1 MALTAQEAF
10 DLSKQFRNFAIALG
24 NYRFANWQSL
34 TPTQRRDIEDE
45 EWSLINASSDM
56 ITKAVGLALEESE
69 ASVHSIKKS
78 VSKAKKAIK
87 KLQKVKGIIEIAAA
101 MVRLGA
107 AIVSK
112 DPGSIA
118 KNTKLVLKA
127 ADVLPA

>member
-10 DLSKQFRNFAIALG
+10 DLSKQFRDFAIALG

-34 TPTQRRDIEDE
+34 TTTQRRDIEDE

-69 ASVHSIKKS
+69 ASVQSIKKS

-87 KLQKVKGIIEIAAA
+87 KLQKVKGIIEVAAA
-101 MVRLGA
+101 VVGLGA

-127 ADVLPA
+127 ADVLPV

>member
-10 DLSKQFRNFAIALG
+10 DLSKQFRDFTIALG

-34 TPTQRRDIEDE
+34 TTTQRRDIEDE

-87 KLQKVKGIIEIAAA
+87 KLQKVKGIIEVAAA
-101 MVRLGA
+101 VVGLGA

>member
-10 DLSKQFRNFAIALG
+10 DLSKQFRDFAIALG
-24 NYRFANWQSL
+24 NYRFTNWQSL
-34 TPTQRRDIEDE
+34 TRTQRRDIEDE

-69 ASVHSIKKS
+69 ASVRSIKKS

-87 KLQKVKGIIEIAAA
+87 KLEKVKGIIEVASA
-101 MVRLGA
+101 MVGLGA

>member
-10 DLSKQFRNFAIALG
+10 DLSKQFRDFAIALG

-34 TPTQRRDIEDE
+34 TTTQRRDIEDE

-69 ASVHSIKKS
+69 ASVRSIKKS

-87 KLQKVKGIIEIAAA
+87 KLEKVKGIIEVASA
-101 MVRLGA
+101 MVGLGA

-118 KNTKLVLKA
+118 KNTKLVLDA
-127 ADVLPA
+127 AKVLPA

>member
-10 DLSKQFRNFAIALG
+10 DLSKQFRDLAITLG
-24 NYRFANWQSL
+24 NHRFSNWQTL

-56 ITKAVGLALEESE
+56 ITKAVGLALDESK
-69 ASVHSIKKS
+69 SSLKLIKKS
-78 VSKAKKAIK
+78 VRKAKSSIK
-87 KLQKVKGIIEIAAA
+87 KLKKVKQIIYIAAA
-101 MVRLGA
+101 AVGLGA

-118 KNTKLVLKA
+118 RNAKLVLDASKI
-127 ADVLPA
+127 LPA

>member
-10 DLSKQFRNFAIALG
+10 DLSKKFRDFAIALG

-69 ASVHSIKKS
+69 ASVRSIKKS

-87 KLQKVKGIIEIAAA
+87 KLEKVKGIIEVASA
-101 MVRLGA
+101 MVGLGA

>member
-10 DLSKQFRNFAIALG
+10 DLSKQFRDLAVTLG
-24 NYRFANWQSL
+24 NYRFANWQTL

-56 ITKAVGLALEESE
+56 ITKAVGLALDESKSSLK
-69 ASVHSIKKS
+69 AIKKS
-78 VSKAKKAIK
+78 VSKAKGAIK
-87 KLQKVKGIIEIAAA
+87 KLKKVKQIISVAAA
-101 MVRLGA
+101 AVGLAA

-118 KNTKLVLKA
+118 KNAKLVLDA
-127 ADVLPA
+127 ADILPA